1 MKVKQKKRNPYAF
14 DPIMRKGGV
23 HEKTNKAKRRKHKLQ
38 MQKEAAN
45 WQPYS
50 FLVLLKKCF
59 SAKMFFET
67 KKSPRPFLIRAS
79 YLKF

>member
-45 WQPYS
+45 WQPYL
-50 FLVLLKKCF
+50 FLTLLK
-59 SAKMFFET
+59 SASQQKRFLRR
-67 KKSPRPFLIRAS
+67 KKALTA
-79 YLKF
+79 

>member
-23 HEKTNKAKRRKHKLQ
+23 HEKTTKAKRRKHKLQ

-45 WQPYS
+45 WQPYL
-50 FLVLLKKCF
+50 FLTLLKKYF
-59 SAKMFFET
+59 SAKMFLET
-67 KKSPRPFLIRAS
+67 
-79 YLKF
+79 